1 MKKLSFLALAA
12 VGLLFGACSSDKDV
26 VDDATQQ
33 GWTGG
38 KGYLALNIQL
48 PTTPSTRAA
57 NDNYDDGIASEYAVD
72 NAVLLLFTGG
82 SAADGSDAKFEGS
95 YVLTKK
101 LTDNDLDNDNIT
113 TSYKATAEINKTLT
127 GTVWGLVLLNYEGV
141 FTQST
146 NTFGTTSL
154 TAGTST
160 IKDIQALTTSATLS
174 TANKFFMTNAVL
186 STTPGGYM
194 ASTATAPVKSDIRI
208 LSTIDP
214 TKIYDSE
221 AVALEN
227 GNEAGS
233 IYVERAV
240 AKVTLSGVPGKLIR
254 GVDDSSSSRP
264 TGDPN
269 DLEIESV
276 EWAVGN
282 SEASTFIVRNM
293 FDENADKTDE
303 ITDYLGYSSGAFG
316 TSYKYCRFVGDTK
329 VGTTTIQPIANL
341 YRTYWC
347 VDPHYSTTLTTP
359 GASLT
364 AATYAGKTGAAYAPV
379 YPYENTF
386 NVANQ
391 KYNNTARA
399 MFKVTLSNNTTFY
412 TINGSDEQSDEA
424 AAKAAIINQLVL
436 TDGVKN
442 AFKNNWSGS
451 STYSYTI
458 TSSDL
463 DVTLSTDA
471 GNCSASA
478 LTLSATF
485 LNSAAASNFNTTD
498 VNSNLAALT
507 DEIANANSN
516 VNIQRYNGGVMYY
529 ETRIQH
535 FANPADAGY
544 TSGTWDGSSTDLA
557 PWNTWETA
565 ASVTAPSPSSA
576 YPGTTFES
584 ENNYL
589 GRYGM
594 VRNNWYDISIDMIA
608 HLGSPTDVSTTIGD
622 KDDDN
627 LEPEKK
633 YLSVKINVL
642 SWAKRTQSVTF

>member
-12 VGLLFGACSSDKDV
+12 VGLLFGACSSEKDV

-33 GWTGG
+33 GRTGG

-57 NDNYDDGIASEYAVD
+57 NDIYDDGIASEYAVD

-82 SAADGSDAKFEGS
+82 SATDGSDAEFEGS

-113 TSYKATAEINKTLT
+113 TSYKATAEINKTLS
-127 GTVWGLVLLNYEGV
+127 GSVWGLVLLNYDGV
-141 FTQST
+141 FTQAT
-146 NTFGTTSL
+146 NEFGSTSL
-154 TAGTST
+154 TVGTSK
-160 IKDIQALTTSATLS
+160 IKDIQSLTTSATLS

-186 STTPGGYM
+186 STSPGGYN
-194 ASTATAPVKSDIRI
+194 ASAAPAKSAVRI

-240 AKVTLSGVPGKLIR
+240 AKVTLSGVPGVLIR
-254 GVDDSSSSRP
+254 GVDDSD
-264 TGDPN
+264 TNKPN
-269 DLEIESV
+269 DDPADLNIASV

-293 FDENADKTDE
+293 FDANADKTDE

-316 TSYKYCRFVGDTK
+316 SSKYYRFVGDTK

-347 VDPHYSTTLTTP
+347 VDPHYSTTLTSP

-364 AATYAGKTGAAYAPV
+364 AATYEGKTGTPAAYAPV

-399 MFKVTLSNNTTFY
+399 MFKVTLENTATFY
-412 TINGSDEQSDEA
+412 TINGSDEQSTEA

-442 AFKNNWSGS
+442 AFKNNWIGS

-471 GNCSASA
+471 GNCTASA

-485 LNSAAASNFNTTD
+485 LASAAATNFNTTD

-507 DEIANANSN
+507 DELANANSN

-544 TSGTWDGSSTDLA
+544 TSGIWNGSSPDLA

-576 YPGTTFES
+576 YPGTTAES
-584 ENNYL
+584 EKNYL

-594 VRNNWYDISIDMIA
+594 VRNNWYDISIDMIT

-633 YLSVKINVL
+633 DLSVKINVL
-642 SWAKRTQSVTF
+642 SWAKRTQSWSF